1 MASMHDLP
9 IELQSQIWFD
19 FIRDTGVWKERIP
32 RIAALRLVC
41 KRFSTQ
47 LLCNLCTST
56 FMAEMDRRAAKRAAR
71 TDPHMEIAIQSQIGQ
86 DAVTKTVYMAMVQGT
101 DGVSAWVGLKIL
113 TKFYDK
119 EEDYHNAVAG
129 ALERGEPFQLP
140 TP

>member
-1 MASMHDLP
+1 MHDLP
-9 IELQSQIWFD
+9 IELQSQIWAT
-19 FIRDTGVWKERIP
+19 FIQGTGDWKERIP

-47 LLCNLCTST
+47 LLCNLCMST

-71 TDPHMEIAIQSQIGQ
+71 TDPHMAIAIQSQIGQ
-86 DAVTKTVYMAMVQGT
+86 DAVTKTVYMAMVEDT

-119 EEDYHNAVAG
+119 EENYHNAVAG
-129 ALERGEPFQLP
+129 ALERGESIELL